1 MSDHKKSSSGS
12 SQAERKAFRDLD
24 AREAMA
30 EYDRAQT
37 AFHDNHERLR
47 SERLVRFERLA
58 REAAD
63 PAGGKL
69 VVPTPQLPDDTPI
82 DKLQLTTRIREALH
96 AGGLRTVG
104 EIRDKS
110 DQQLLSIRDLGS
122 GSVAHLRA
130 SLSVTPV
137 RAVRQAENSDA

>member
-47 SERLVRFERLA
+47 SERLA

-69 VVPTPQLPDDTPI
+69 VVPTPQLPDDTLI

-110 DQQLLSIRDLGS
+110 DQQLLAIRDLGS

-137 RAVRQAENSDA
+137 RAVRQAENPDT

>member
-1 MSDHKKSSSGS
+1 MSDPKKPSSGS

-47 SERLVRFERLA
+47 SERLA

-137 RAVRQAENSDA
+137 RAVRQAENPDT

>member
-12 SQAERKAFRDLD
+12 SQAERKSFRDLD

-30 EYDRAQT
+30 EYDRART
-37 AFHDNHERLR
+37 AFHDNRERLK
-47 SERLVRFERLA
+47 SERLA

-69 VVPTPQLPDDTPI
+69 VVPTPRLPDDTPI
-82 DKLQLTTRIREALH
+82 EKLQLTTRMREALH
-96 AGGLRTVG
+96 AAGLRTVG

-110 DQQLLSIRDLGS
+110 DQQLLAIRDLGS
-122 GSVAHLRA
+122 GSIAHLRA
-130 SLSVTPV
+130 SLGVTPV
-137 RAVRQAENSDA
+137 HAVRQAENSDT

>member
-12 SQAERKAFRDLD
+12 SQAERKAFRDID

-37 AFHDNHERLR
+37 AFHDNLERLR
-47 SERLVRFERLA
+47 SERLA

-82 DKLQLTTRIREALH
+82 DKLQLTARIREALQ

-110 DQQLLSIRDLGS
+110 DQQLLAIRDLGS
-122 GSVAHLRA
+122 GSIAHLRA
-130 SLSVTPV
+130 SLGVTPV
-137 RAVRQAENSDA
+137 HAVRQPENSDT

>member
-1 MSDHKKSSSGS
+1 MNDHKKSSSGP

-24 AREAMA
+24 ARDAMA

-37 AFHDNHERLR
+37 AFHDNRERLR
-47 SERLVRFERLA
+47 SERLA

-63 PAGGKL
+63 PAGGKPM
-69 VVPTPQLPDDTPI
+69 VPTPQLPDDTPI
-82 DKLQLTTRIREALH
+82 DKLQITTRIREALH

-110 DQQLLSIRDLGS
+110 DQQLLAIRDLGS
-122 GSVAHLRA
+122 GSIAHLRA
-130 SLSVTPV
+130 SLGVTLVHPV
-137 RAVRQAENSDA
+137 RQPENSDT

>member
-1 MSDHKKSSSGS
+1 
-12 SQAERKAFRDLD
+12 
-24 AREAMA
+24 MA

-37 AFHDNHERLR
+37 AFHDNRERLK
-47 SERLVRFERLA
+47 SERLA

-82 DKLQLTTRIREALH
+82 EKLRLTTRMREALH
-96 AGGLRTVG
+96 AGGLRTAG

-110 DQQLLSIRDLGS
+110 DQQLLAIRDLGS
-122 GSVAHLRA
+122 GSIAHLRA
-130 SLSVTPV
+130 SLGMTPV
-137 RAVRQAENSDA
+137 HAARQAENSNT

>member
-1 MSDHKKSSSGS
+1 MSDHKKSSPSS

-47 SERLVRFERLA
+47 SERLA

-82 DKLQLTTRIREALH
+82 DKLQLTARIREALH

-104 EIRDKS
+104 EIRGKS

-130 SLSVTPV
+130 SLSVAPV
-137 RAVRQAENSDA
+137 RAVTQAENSDT